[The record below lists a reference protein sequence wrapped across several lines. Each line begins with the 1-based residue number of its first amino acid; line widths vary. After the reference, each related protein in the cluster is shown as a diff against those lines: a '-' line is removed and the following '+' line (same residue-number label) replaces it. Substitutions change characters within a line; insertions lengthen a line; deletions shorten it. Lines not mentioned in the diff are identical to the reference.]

1 MNEVNNGPP
10 HGGLFASLRG
20 LIATAIGLA
29 RTRLELLATELEE
42 EKLRLLGMLM
52 YGLAAFLMLGAGLV
66 LLAIFL
72 TVLFWDSHRLLVLGG
87 LTLVFLLAGVGSL
100 LLVMR
105 RVRAG
110 SRLFSA
116 SLAEMAQD
124 HQALRGNPEE
134 KP

>member
-1 MNEVNNGPP
+1 MNEVNHGPP

-42 EKLRLLGMLM
+42 EKLRLLSMLL

-72 TVLFWDSHRLLVLGG
+72 TVLFWDSHRLLVLGA

-100 LLVMR
+100 LLAMR
-105 RVRAG
+105 RI
-110 SRLFSA
+110 
-116 SLAEMAQD
+116 
-124 HQALRGNPEE
+124 HNNPIYG
-134 KP
+134 